1 MLSTSLLQLIHR
13 LATHPALYAEI
24 QAGDRTAVT
33 RCGITLSD
41 AEWDELRTVLP
52 DHPWPD
58 CSTVSRQEDSIWGSG
73 SSLASAVLFE
83 STEEPNMQAGVGN
96 CSSPQLLPDM
106 PDQEQ

>member
-13 LATHPALYAEI
+13 LATHPSLYTEI

-33 RCGITLSD
+33 RYGITLSD
-41 AEWDELRTVLP
+41 AEWDELRMVLP
-52 DHPWPD
+52 NHPWPD
-58 CSTVSRQEDSIWGSG
+58 CSTVGQEDSTWGSG

-83 STEEPNMQAGVGN
+83 SIEEPNMQAGVGN
-96 CSSPQLLPDM
+96 RSSRQLLPDM